1 MLKDAVNPIF
11 DRAMNF
17 KTKTY
22 NGFVNEFTH
31 NIGLWA
37 WILGE
42 VKGKKCDPNNITCK
56 QKHHKIFFMCN
67 VVTVV
72 FIIMVE

>member
-1 MLKDAVNPIF
+1 MFKDAVNPIF
-11 DRAMNF
+11 DRAVNF

-22 NGFVNEFTH
+22 NGFVNKFTH

-42 VKGKKCDPNNITCK
+42 VKGKNVTLVTLLVSKSITKYFLCV
-56 QKHHKIFFMCN
+56 MW
-67 VVTVV
+67 
-72 FIIMVE
+72 